1 MLEIAL
7 DLPIRVQNGGLF
19 ISRGI
24 GVHPSRKLSSWELIF
39 VEKGTLAIRED
50 DTSFSVSEGEILL
63 LQPQRSHRGL
73 ETFPLDLKFYWLH
86 FDINAFDIDEIARKY
101 GRNSSTATLL
111 SIPQHCK
118 VHDPQ
123 YITSLFRQ
131 FLNEQENRKQPAALS
146 LIFLLMLQQISDAL
160 PDDANI
166 TNSGVAL
173 AYKAR
178 QLIKT
183 QYHLPISTSS
193 LAGQLFCNADYL
205 GRVFRKTFG
214 VTLTEALHRQRV
226 SSAEKMLLNDMCSI
240 AEVAQRSGFHDVGY
254 FRQIF
259 RKQIGLTPVA
269 YKRRYCKEHIN
280 SD

>member
-131 FLNEQENRKQPAALS
+131 HPTASTLYHR
-146 LIFLLMLQQISDAL
+146 ISQRHPSRWPCYNPL
-160 PDDANI
+160 PMQ
-166 TNSGVAL
+166 T
-173 AYKAR
+173 
-178 QLIKT
+178 
-183 QYHLPISTSS
+183 
-193 LAGQLFCNADYL
+193 
-205 GRVFRKTFG
+205 RV
-214 VTLTEALHRQRV
+214 VPL
-226 SSAEKMLLNDMCSI
+226 
-240 AEVAQRSGFHDVGY
+240 
-254 FRQIF
+254 
-259 RKQIGLTPVA
+259 
-269 YKRRYCKEHIN
+269 RRR
-280 SD
+280 

>member
-1 MLEIAL
+1 MLEVTVDFPL
-7 DLPIRVQNGGLF
+7 TVQNGGLF
-19 ISRGI
+19 ISRGV
-24 GVHPSRKLSSWELIF
+24 GAHPARTLSSWELIL
-39 VEKGTLAIRED
+39 VESGTLAIREGD
-50 DTSFSVSEGEILL
+50 EDFWVSAGEILL
-63 LQPQRSHRGL
+63 LKPGCHHVGL
-73 ETFPLDLKFYWLH
+73 ETFPLNLKFYWLH
-86 FDINAFDIDEIARKY
+86 FDVNLLDINETAIKH
-101 GRNSSTATLL
+101 GCNSSTATLL

-123 YITSLFRQ
+123 YIISLFRQ
-131 FLNEQENRKQPAALS
+131 FLSEQENRKQSSALA
-146 LIFLLMLQQISDAL
+146 LILLLMLQQISAGL

-166 TNSGVAL
+166 THSGVAL

-183 QYHLPISTSS
+183 QYHLPMSTAS
-193 LAGQLFCNADYL
+193 LAEQLFCNPDYL

-214 VTLTEALHRQRV
+214 MTLTEAIHRQRV
-226 SSAEKMLLNDMCSI
+226 SSAEKLLLNDMCSLT
-240 AEVAQRSGFHDVGY
+240 EVAERSGFHDVGY